1 MTRLH
6 LIFARARNG
15 VIGRAGTLPW
25 HLPQDLAHFK
35 RTTMGAPVLMGRQTW
50 ESLPAAVRPLP
61 GRRNIVLTCQPDWQ
75 PEVAAGRDRSAVLRA
90 DSVEQAIRLC
100 DGAPDAWVI
109 GGAALFAAALPLAA
123 TAVVTEIDADF
134 DGDTWAPAFGAD
146 WVQGDAVEGPG
157 STAALPFAIRTWRRI
172 DHRTPNLT
180 PIPAAR

>member
-61 GRRNIVLTCQPDWQ
+61 GRRNIVLTRQPDWK
-75 PEVAAGRDRSAVLRA
+75 PTMKAGSDATTVLRA
-90 DSVEQAIRLC
+90 DSVEQALQRC
-100 DGAPDAWVI
+100 DAAPDAWVI
-109 GGAALFAAALPLAA
+109 GGSGLFAAALPLAT

-134 DGDTWAPAFGAD
+134 DGDTWAPEFGAD
-146 WVQGDAVEGPG
+146 WVPTQHMQGPG
-157 STAALPFAIRTWRRI
+157 STPALPFSIRTWRR
-172 DHRTPNLT
+172 LG
-180 PIPAAR
+180 A